1 MPSKFTNNQPLDPL
15 IPLVSASR
23 LLSIPSSRP
32 GRRFRKTNIDPSPS
46 VSYGDPI
53 SQKTTG
59 SIRLF
64 FQNVKGLTHSTTLE
78 DYKYYF
84 QCIQGL
90 DINIFGLSETNTC
103 WAHHH
108 LSSDYRLA
116 LRRYSRQSKTVFGT
130 ISPSIDPC
138 SQAESFQSGGN
149 LTSIIGSCVSR
160 VRGSELR
167 DPTGLGRWSGLTL
180 DGSDGKIISIITAYR
195 VCSGS
200 PQSSPLGSA
209 FLREYEYFREHKYTS
224 LNPRRIFLT
233 DLQHAITDLQASG
246 HCIILMLD
254 ANSTIDDHTLQDFLS
269 LCGLHDLHFQDPA
282 PSTFIGASNK
292 RINFIFGCD
301 EASRY
306 VTRSGSLAYA
316 EGPQSDHRSL
326 YVDLSPDFI
335 TTPPWN
341 STLPAQS
348 RDLHTGN
355 PDHVQKYHCTM
366 LDYYSQHRMVER
378 MQALFDSKE
387 DYDRE
392 ELRTA
397 LIKWDNDQG
406 RAMELSESILRRPPK
421 KCAWSP
427 ILRNSAII
435 RRYWILRLREH
446 LRQEDYTTTFLRW
459 QTSVQHHDK
468 TFFLPFLGCPLPI
481 LQIRKNL
488 NRANSTF
495 RSIQKQSIPLRLRTN
510 QELLEHYQDDM
521 NPRTQA
527 ESRRKIKILQNTI
540 DGESI
545 RQVFGNLRNIVKP
558 TESSSLSKIL
568 VPHSTDLDFSES
580 SSYRITQETSPD
592 DISWETVVDRNAI
605 DRHLLQYN
613 RESFRA
619 ASSSPCG
626 HGVIHDAL
634 TFSSLSPES
643 ESLLA
648 GTIPDNWCGS
658 DNHLREFLA
667 SFVIPEHIKSHP
679 MIPTTISHDDIIH
692 GFKGWKENTSTSPSG
707 RHLGH
712 YKALIQH
719 PTLLQCFS
727 QFMNIVVLR
736 GIAIPRWCHATNVM
750 IEKDAGKPRIHRL
763 RIIHLFEADYNFFL
777 KLQWGH
783 RLVRHADSLDLL
795 HDSQHGSIPRRT
807 AMDPIMLT
815 QLTSDLCRI
824 LKHDLARFDND
835 ASACYDRIIV
845 ALGMLAA
852 RRCGMPQNAVRLHA
866 DALRFMQYTVKTI
879 HGISSDNYH
888 GTPFEPLFG
897 TGQGSGASPAVWL
910 TLVVLLLHTFD
921 RLIPHRMNFVPISG
935 ARSHSRSSD
944 AFVDDTSVGF
954 TSTST
959 DLSYSD
965 LIGQLQDVAQTWERL
980 LFLSGGKLNLS
991 KCSWYVLRWEWKN
1004 GRPILRKIQ
1013 QNDPTVSLTQGDS
1026 NTPVTIQQHSL
1037 DHSSRM
1043 LGVYMNPHGRLL

>member
-1 MPSKFTNNQPLDPL
+1 MPSTFTNSQPLDPST
-15 IPLVSASR
+15 PLVPASR

-32 GRRFRKTNIDPSPS
+32 GRRLRKTNIDPSPS

-53 SQKTTG
+53 SQKTPG

-103 WAHHH
+103 WTHHH
-108 LSSDYRLA
+108 LTSDYRMA

-130 ISPSIDPC
+130 ISSSIDPC
-138 SQAESFQSGGN
+138 SQAETFQSGGN
-149 LTSIIGSCVSR
+149 LTSIIGSCVAR
-160 VRGSELR
+160 VRGSEIR
-167 DPTGLGRWSGLTL
+167 DQTGLGRWNGVTL
-180 DGSDGKIISIITAYR
+180 DGSDGKLVSILTAYR
-195 VCSGS
+195 VCAGS
-200 PQSSPLGSA
+200 PQSAPLGSA
-209 FLREYEYFREHKYTS
+209 FLREYEYFRENNYTS
-224 LNPRRIFLT
+224 LNPRRLFLT
-233 DLQHAITDLQASG
+233 DLQKVITNLQASG
-246 HCIILMLD
+246 HSIILMLD
-254 ANSTIDDHTLQDFLS
+254 ANSTLEDPNLQDFLA
-269 LCGLHDLHFQDPA
+269 LCGLHDLHSNDPA
-282 PSTFIGASNK
+282 PSTFIGASNR
-292 RINFIFGCD
+292 RIDFIFGCD
-301 EASRY
+301 KASRY
-306 VTRSGSLAYA
+306 VTRSGSLAYV

-335 TTPPWN
+335 TTPPWH
-341 STLPAQS
+341 STLAANS

-355 PDHVQKYHCTM
+355 PDYVQKYHQTM
-366 LDYYSQHRMVER
+366 LNYYSQHRMVER
-378 MQALFDSKE
+378 MQAIFDSK
-387 DYDRE
+387 DTSDRE

-406 RAMELSESILRRPPK
+406 GAMELSERILRRPSK

-446 LRQEDYTTTFLRW
+446 IRQDDYTNTFIRW
-459 QTSVQHHDK
+459 QSSVQQHDE
-468 TFFLPFLGCPLPI
+468 TFCLPLLGCPLSLP
-481 LQIRKNL
+481 QIREHL
-488 NRANSTF
+488 NQANSSF
-495 RSIQKQSIPLRLRTN
+495 RSIQKQSVPLRLRTN
-510 QELLEHYQDDM
+510 QELLEFYQDDT
-521 NPRTQA
+521 NPSTQP
-527 ESRRKIKILQNTI
+527 ESRRKSKILQNTI

-545 RQVFGNLRNIVKP
+545 RQVFGNLRRIVKP
-558 TESSSLSKIL
+558 SETSSLSKLL
-568 VPHSTDLDFSES
+568 VPHRTDLDSAAS
-580 SSYRITQETSPD
+580 SSYRITQDTPPD
-592 DISWETVVDRNAI
+592 EILWETVVDQDSI

-613 RESFRA
+613 RDSFRA

-643 ESLLA
+643 LLLLA
-648 GTIPDNWCGS
+648 GTIPTDWCVS

-667 SFVIPEHIKSHP
+667 SFVIPEHIQSQAE
-679 MIPTTISHDDIIH
+679 IPTTISHDDIIH

-727 QFMNIVVLR
+727 QFMNTVVHC
-736 GIAIPRWCHATNVM
+736 GIAIPRWCMATNVM

-866 DALRFMQYTVKTI
+866 DALRLMRYTVKII
-879 HGISSDNYH
+879 HGILSSKNYTAH
-888 GTPFEPLFG
+888 LLNHFLVQAKAAEHPP
-897 TGQGSGASPAVWL
+897 QYGSP
-910 TLVVLLLHTFD
+910 
-921 RLIPHRMNFVPISG
+921 
-935 ARSHSRSSD
+935 
-944 AFVDDTSVGF
+944 
-954 TSTST
+954 
-959 DLSYSD
+959 
-965 LIGQLQDVAQTWERL
+965 
-980 LFLSGGKLNLS
+980 
-991 KCSWYVLRWEWKN
+991 
-1004 GRPILRKIQ
+1004 
-1013 QNDPTVSLTQGDS
+1013 
-1026 NTPVTIQQHSL
+1026 
-1037 DHSSRM
+1037 
-1043 LGVYMNPHGRLL
+1043 